1 MFVAVE
7 VVVAAAAA
15 AAVVVVE
22 AVASEA
28 AEAQCMIHMELGLEG
43 IVDVRVERGWKASVA
58 AALVELKA
66 VVLHK
71 D

>member
-1 MFVAVE
+1 MFVVVA

-15 AAVVVVE
+15 AAVVAVV
-22 AVASEA
+22 VIASEA
-28 AEAQCMIHMELGLEG
+28 AEAQCTIHMELGLEG
-43 IVDVRVERGWKASVA
+43 IVDVRVERDWKASVA
-58 AALVELKA
+58 AALVELTA